1 MKFSNWKLEDLIE
14 HLQQLRHSSD
24 FDYKCVTRVS
34 GELRIFNG
42 ETKDGQPR
50 EDIWG

>member
-1 MKFSNWKLEDLIE
+1 MKFREWKLDDLIE
-14 HLQQLRHSSD
+14 HLQHLRHSSD

-34 GELRIFNG
+34 GELTIFNG
-42 ETKDGQPR
+42 ERKDGQPK